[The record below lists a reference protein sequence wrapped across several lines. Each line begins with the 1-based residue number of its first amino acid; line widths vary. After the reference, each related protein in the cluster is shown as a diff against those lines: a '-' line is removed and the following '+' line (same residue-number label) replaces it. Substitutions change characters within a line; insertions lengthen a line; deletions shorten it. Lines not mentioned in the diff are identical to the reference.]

1 MIPLKIMTQRTVA
14 ASSFFLLFM
23 SMVVGLL
30 IYYIPFYF
38 QAVLGT
44 NAEESGIRNLP
55 FLITLLFSPIAS
67 GISINLVGRYVP
79 FMWLGAIISTIGSGL
94 LVTIKVD
101 SSRGALAAYQFLA
114 GFGIGMCNQLSFT
127 AVQYILPPDQIIMG
141 SALVSFCNSLGPTL
155 GTSIGQAIFA
165 TSFTRRLRL
174 VPGVDG
180 TEVIRAGATNLKAVL
195 QPNVLPIVRE
205 AYNYALTRAFVLAI
219 VCSATAF
226 CCSLAMEWG
235 NVKRKR

>member
-1 MIPLKIMTQRTVA
+1 MIPVKILTQRTVA
-14 ASSFFLLFM
+14 ASSSFLLFL

-38 QAVLGT
+38 QAMLGT
-44 NAEESGIRNLP
+44 NAQESGIRNLP

-67 GISINLVGRYVP
+67 GVLINRIGRYVP
-79 FMWLGAIISTIGSGL
+79 FMWFGAIISTIGSGL
-94 LVTIKVD
+94 LFTIKVD
-101 SSRGALAAYQFLA
+101 SSQGALAGYQFLA
-114 GFGIGMCNQLSFT
+114 GIGIGMCNQLSFT
-127 AVQYILPPDQIIMG
+127 AVQYILPTDQIVLG
-141 SALVSFCNSLGPTL
+141 SAVVSFCNSLGPTL

-174 VPGVDG
+174 VPGVDAAKI
-180 TEVIRAGATNLKAVL
+180 VRAGATNLKAVL
-195 QPNVLPIVRE
+195 TPDVLPAVRE
-205 AYNYALTRAFVLAI
+205 AYNYALTRAFVLGI

-226 CCSLAMEWG
+226 CCSLALEWG